1 MNDNQTEEEIKK
13 LSDRIAVLEA
23 EKAPE
28 KFIRNLYAERSFLIH
43 KKTEAK

>member
-1 MNDNQTEEEIKK
+1 MTDRQIEEEIKK

-28 KFIRNLYAERSFLIH
+28 KFIRNLYAERSFLIY
-43 KKTEAK
+43 KMTEGK

>member
-1 MNDNQTEEEIKK
+1 MTDRQIEEEIKK

-43 KKTEAK
+43 KMTEGK

>member
-1 MNDNQTEEEIKK
+1 MTDKQIEEEIKK
-13 LSDRIAVLEA
+13 LSERIAVLEA

-43 KKTEAK
+43 KMTEGK

>member
-1 MNDNQTEEEIKK
+1 MTDRQVEEEIKK

-43 KKTEAK
+43 KMTEGK